1 MFCGI
6 KNIRHS
12 MNLIQKQ
19 KKKKK
24 SKQTRKDQRVGTYE
38 ISKISFSC
46 FCDKTH
52 ILNNGCGGL
61 APGC

>member
-1 MFCGI
+1 MESKIFETFDEFNS
-6 KNIRHS
+6 KT
-12 MNLIQKQ
+12 KQ
-19 KKKKK
+19 KKKK

-52 ILNNGCGGL
+52 ILNNGYGGL

>member
-1 MFCGI
+1 
-6 KNIRHS
+6 

-19 KKKKK
+19 KKKKKK

-52 ILNNGCGGL
+52 ILNNGYGGL